1 MLNDRDQLETL
12 EARRPLDYAD
22 PALTRADRERG
33 GDLLLTLGGWRQIAL
48 AVGLASLLG
57 GCAYGMW
64 PSRGEAQFW
73 MTVGGLLIGLSLPIG
88 RPARR
93 GRGDRRGNDENSAL

>member
-1 MLNDRDQLETL
+1 MQNERRQLETL

-33 GDLLLTLGGWRQIAL
+33 GDLLLTLGGWRQLAL
-48 AVGLASLLG
+48 AVGLASTLG

-64 PSRGEAQFW
+64 PRSGEAQFW

-88 RPARR
+88 RPAKRRPRSR
-93 GRGDRRGNDENSAL
+93 GRGDS